1 MNRKI
6 LFTDGSAHP
15 QRRIGIGAFLRTDAT
30 FLETEV
36 ERIESAT
43 VAGQVRTKTFS
54 STSST
59 RLEIQTLNWALSECE
74 PGESIEVFTDS
85 QCAVG
90 LASRRE
96 RLEANDFVSEAGR
109 PLNNGDVYREFYR
122 LSDGLDVRLQKVEG
136 HSDYRYQ
143 DSIQRVFHYV
153 DREARR
159 LLKRLLREL
168 ERDEGVKNC
177 DRS

>member
-1 MNRKI
+1 MSRRI

-15 QRRIGIGAFLRTDAT
+15 QRRIGIGAFLLTDASL
-30 FLETEV
+30 LETEV

-43 VAGQVRTKTFS
+43 VVGLVRAKTFE

-59 RLEIQTLNWALSECE
+59 RLEIQTLNWALSECG
-74 PGESIEVFTDS
+74 PDGPIEIYTDS
-85 QCAVG
+85 QCAIG
-90 LASRRE
+90 LKDRRE
-96 RLEANDFVSEAGR
+96 RLEANEFHSEAGR
-109 PLNNGDVYREFYR
+109 PLNNGDVYREFYQLVDR
-122 LSDGLDVRLQKVEG
+122 YEVLLHKVEG

-159 LLKRLLREL
+159 LLKRHIREL
-168 ERDEGVKNC
+168 ERE
-177 DRS
+177 

>member
-1 MNRKI
+1 
-6 LFTDGSAHP
+6 
-15 QRRIGIGAFLRTDAT
+15 
-30 FLETEV
+30 
-36 ERIESAT
+36 
-43 VAGQVRTKTFS
+43 
-54 STSST
+54 
-59 RLEIQTLNWALSECE
+59 
-74 PGESIEVFTDS
+74 
-85 QCAVG
+85 
-90 LASRRE
+90 
-96 RLEANDFVSEAGR
+96 ANDFVSEAGR